1 MASVSRMRSNE
12 PIEISD
18 DDSDENEDQLDRE
31 NDSFGKFIFV
41 KWIPTSTQKAEVYFF
56 NQSSCSWLF
65 TSTLKITRFLK
76 ISLDDLFGD
85 SDDDENMYVDGD
97 IPQRRSA
104 VLAPVR
110 VHVDNNMRVSVAI
123 NGTRNS
129 VNSILNAQMAARNV
143 AADLARKKGTLYKI

>member
-1 MASVSRMRSNE
+1 
-12 PIEISD
+12 
-18 DDSDENEDQLDRE
+18 
-31 NDSFGKFIFV
+31 
-41 KWIPTSTQKAEVYFF
+41 
-56 NQSSCSWLF
+56 
-65 TSTLKITRFLK
+65 
-76 ISLDDLFGD
+76 
-85 SDDDENMYVDGD
+85 MYVDSD

-143 AADLARKKGTLYKI
+143 AADLARETGTLYKIEFIF

>member
-1 MASVSRMRSNE
+1 
-12 PIEISD
+12 
-18 DDSDENEDQLDRE
+18 
-31 NDSFGKFIFV
+31 
-41 KWIPTSTQKAEVYFF
+41 
-56 NQSSCSWLF
+56 
-65 TSTLKITRFLK
+65 
-76 ISLDDLFGD
+76 
-85 SDDDENMYVDGD
+85 MYVDSD

-143 AADLARKKGTLYKI
+143 AADLARKEGTSYKIEFIF

>member
-1 MASVSRMRSNE
+1 
-12 PIEISD
+12 
-18 DDSDENEDQLDRE
+18 
-31 NDSFGKFIFV
+31 
-41 KWIPTSTQKAEVYFF
+41 
-56 NQSSCSWLF
+56 
-65 TSTLKITRFLK
+65 
-76 ISLDDLFGD
+76 
-85 SDDDENMYVDGD
+85 MYVDSD

-143 AADLARKKGTLYKI
+143 AADLARKEGTLYKM